1 MRSDLCR
8 SRRSR
13 TIASRS
19 HGRAAAR
26 SDSRGAGVAG
36 TDARRRPSGALAGD
50 GNRLRTVRARG
61 RIASRSGGRSGQR
74 RTTQR
79 TSLDCAAVKTMMN
92 EEQLAVPA
100 ELEMKSSTGPTIAA
114 DVTDESRVPQI
125 PEELSI
131 LPVQG
136 FVVFPGTI
144 VPLNVRRPA
153 SIQLLDETLPRT
165 KVIGVLTQRDEAKE
179 DPEPQ
184 DLYHV
189 GTAAMALKMIRQ
201 ADDHLLII
209 AQGLS
214 RFTLRKIVATS
225 PFIRAEVDLVKS
237 ISLPESKEWKA
248 TFRNLRDS
256 AARLFE
262 LTPEAPEQARLMIL
276 NIATPEQL
284 ADFLAP
290 NLNADVAQK
299 QALLEEADVEKRVRA
314 VQKHISAQLEIAQ
327 IKEKLQKDVA
337 SQFSDAQRRAYLRSQ
352 IKAIQHELGEA
363 ETGSE
368 EQMEQL
374 RDRLKEA
381 NPPEDVMKQAERE
394 LKRLDFI
401 PPASP
406 EFSVIVS
413 YIEIVAD
420 LPWTKLSQDNLDL
433 DQAQQILDRDHY
445 DLEKVKKR
453 LIEYLAVRKL
463 NPTGHGPILCFLGP
477 PGVGKTSLG
486 QSIADALGRKFVRI
500 SLCGMRDEAEIRG
513 HRRTYIGSIAGRIIQ
528 ELRRAGTRNP
538 VFMLDEIDKIGA
550 DFRGD
555 PASAL
560 LEVLDPRQN
569 NAFVDRYLDVPFDL
583 SQVIFI
589 GTANYIEGVP
599 EPLRDRIEVISIPG
613 YTEREKLEI
622 AKRDLVKRQLEE
634 NGLKPEQIEWQED
647 ALRHIIN
654 DYTHE
659 AGVRELERQIAS
671 VCRGI
676 ASQVARGKTEHVTVT
691 PELVGEMLGPA
702 KYVRETKL
710 KTSKPG
716 VVTGLAYTPAGGEVL
731 HIEATRYP
739 GKGNITL
746 TGHIGEVMK
755 ESVQAAFSLVRSR
768 NSEIGAKA
776 EDFRNIDVHV
786 HVPAGAVPKDGPSAG
801 VAMFTALA
809 SLFSNTPVRPDVA
822 MTGEITLRGLVL
834 PIGGLKEKSLAAM
847 RAGISTVIIPKLNEK
862 DLVDVPEEA
871 KQKLKF
877 IPVENVDEVLEAA
890 LDKNSAAPA
899 SESKAA

>member
-1 MRSDLCR
+1 
-8 SRRSR
+8 
-13 TIASRS
+13 
-19 HGRAAAR
+19 
-26 SDSRGAGVAG
+26 
-36 TDARRRPSGALAGD
+36 
-50 GNRLRTVRARG
+50 
-61 RIASRSGGRSGQR
+61 
-74 RTTQR
+74 
-79 TSLDCAAVKTMMN
+79 MN
-92 EEQLAVPA
+92 EQDLSLLPA
-100 ELEMKSSTGPTIAA
+100 ELEMKSGAEPASAIAA
-114 DVTDESRVPQI
+114 DMSDDSKVPKV

-131 LPVQG
+131 LPVRG

-153 SIQLLDETLPRT
+153 SIELLDDTLPRT
-165 KVIGVLTQRDEAKE
+165 KVIGLVAQRDEGKE
-179 DPEPQ
+179 DPEPN

-189 GTAAMALKMIRQ
+189 GTAALVLKMIRQ
-201 ADDHLLII
+201 ADDHVVII
-209 AQGLS
+209 ARGIQ
-214 RFTLRKIVATS
+214 RFNLRKIVATS
-225 PFIRAEVDLVKS
+225 PFIRAEVDLIKS
-237 ISLPESKEWKA
+237 NSPAQTKEWEAK
-248 TFRNLRDS
+248 FRNLRDS

-262 LTPEAPEQARLMIL
+262 LTPEVPEQARLMVL
-276 NIATPEQL
+276 NITEPEQL

-290 NLNADVAQK
+290 NLNVDVAHK
-299 QALLEEADVEKRVRA
+299 QAILEEPDVAKRVDV
-314 VQKHISAQLEIAQ
+314 VQKHVSAQLEIAQ
-327 IKEKLQKDVA
+327 IQEKLQKDVA

-352 IKAIQHELGEA
+352 IKAIQHELGEG
-363 ETGSE
+363 ESGSE
-368 EQMEQL
+368 EQVTQL
-374 RDRLKEA
+374 RERLEKA
-381 NPPEDVMKQAERE
+381 KPPPDVMSQAERE

-406 EFSVIVS
+406 EYSVIVS
-413 YIEIVAD
+413 YIEIIAD
-420 LPWTKLSQDNLDL
+420 LPWNKLSEDHIDL

-445 DLEKVKKR
+445 DLEKVKRR

-463 NPTGHGPILCFLGP
+463 NPNGHGPILCFLGP

-500 SLCGMRDEAEIRG
+500 SLGGMRDEAEIRG
-513 HRRTYIGSIAGRIIQ
+513 HRRTYIGSMPGRIIQ

-555 PASAL
+555 PASAM

-589 GTANYIEGVP
+589 GTANYIDAVP
-599 EPLRDRIEVISIPG
+599 EPLRDRIEVISLPG

-622 AKRDLVKRQLEE
+622 AKRYLVRRQLEE
-634 NGLKPEQIEWQED
+634 NGLKPEQCEFQDEGI
-647 ALRHIIN
+647 RRIIN

-659 AGVRELERQIAS
+659 AGVRELERQIGAICRSVAS
-671 VCRGI
+671 KC
-676 ASQVARGKTEHVTVT
+676 ARGECQHVDVT
-691 PELVGEMLGPA
+691 PEFVAQTLGPA
-702 KYVRETKL
+702 RYVRESKL
-710 KTSKPG
+710 KTSQPG
-716 VVTGLAYTPAGGEVL
+716 VVTGLAYTPYGGEVL

-739 GKGNITL
+739 GEGNVTL
-746 TGHIGEVMK
+746 TGQIGNVMK
-755 ESVQAAFSLVRSR
+755 ESVQAALSLVRSR
-768 NSEIGAKA
+768 DGQIGTSP
-776 EDFRNIDVHV
+776 EDFKDMDIHV

-801 VAMFTALA
+801 IAMFTALA
-809 SLFSNTPVRPDVA
+809 SLFTNKPVRPDVA

-877 IPVENVDEVLEAA
+877 VPVENVDEVLAVALEKENAA
-890 LDKNSAAPA
+890 QSVPVATTDGDGKD
-899 SESKAA
+899 

>member
-1 MRSDLCR
+1 MSDKQI
-8 SRRSR
+8 S
-13 TIASRS
+13 
-19 HGRAAAR
+19 
-26 SDSRGAGVAG
+26 
-36 TDARRRPSGALAGD
+36 ALH
-50 GNRLRTVRARG
+50 
-61 RIASRSGGRSGQR
+61 
-74 RTTQR
+74 
-79 TSLDCAAVKTMMN
+79 
-92 EEQLAVPA
+92 
-100 ELEMKSSTGPTIAA
+100 TGPELKPGTESTIAA
-114 DVTDESRVPQI
+114 PTGETHTPQI

-131 LPVQG
+131 LPVRG
-136 FVVFPGTI
+136 FVVFPGTVI
-144 VPLNVRRPA
+144 PLNVQRAA
-153 SIQLLDETLPRT
+153 SLKLLDDTLPRT
-165 KVIGVLTQRDEAKE
+165 KVIGLLTQRDEKKE
-179 DPEPQ
+179 DPTPQ
-184 DLYHV
+184 DLYTV
-189 GTAAMALKMIRQ
+189 GTAALVLKLIRQ
-201 ADDHLLII
+201 SEDHVLVI
-209 AQGLS
+209 AQGIR
-214 RFTLRKIVATS
+214 RFSLRKIIATS
-225 PFIRAEVDLVKS
+225 PFLRAEVDLPNS
-237 ISLPESKEWKA
+237 ILPEQTKEWEA

-262 LTPEAPEQARLMIL
+262 LTPEAPEQSRLMIL
-276 NIATPEQL
+276 NIDDPEQL

-290 NLNADVAQK
+290 NLNIGVAEK
-299 QALLEEADVEKRVRA
+299 HAILEELDVEKRVRA
-314 VQKHISAQLEIAQ
+314 VQKHVSAQLEIAEIQ
-327 IKEKLQKDVA
+327 QRLQKDVA

-352 IKAIQHELGEA
+352 IKAIQRELGEA
-363 ETGSE
+363 EGGSE
-368 EQMEQL
+368 EQAEQL
-374 RDRLKEA
+374 RKRLEEA
-381 NPPEDVMKQAERE
+381 KPPEAVMNQAERE

-401 PPASP
+401 PSASP

-413 YIEIVAD
+413 YIEIIAD
-420 LPWTKLSQDNLDL
+420 LPWNKLSKDNLDL

-463 NPTGHGPILCFLGP
+463 NPQGHGAIMCFLGP

-500 SLCGMRDEAEIRG
+500 SLGGMRDEAEIRG
-513 HRRTYIGSIAGRIIQ
+513 HRRTYIGSMPGRIIQ
-528 ELRRAGTRNP
+528 ELRRCGTRNP

-569 NAFVDRYLDVPFDL
+569 NTFVDRYLDVPFDL

-589 GTANYIEGVP
+589 GTANYIDGVP
-599 EPLRDRIEVISIPG
+599 EPLRDRIEVISLPG

-622 AKRDLVKRQLEE
+622 AKRYLLKRQLEE

-647 ALRHIIN
+647 ALRRIVN

-659 AGVRELERQIAS
+659 AGVRELERQIAA

-676 ASQVARGKTEHVTVT
+676 ASQVARGKIERATVT
-691 PELVGEMLGPA
+691 PEVVAEMLGPA

-716 VVTGLAYTPAGGEVL
+716 VVTGLAYTPQGGEVL

-739 GKGNITL
+739 GKGNVTL

-755 ESVQAAFSLVRSR
+755 ESVQAALSLLRSR
-768 NSEIGAKA
+768 DGQLGVNA
-776 EDFRNIDVHV
+776 EDFRKLDIHV

-801 VAMFTALA
+801 IAMFTALA
-809 SLFSNTPVRPDVA
+809 SLFSNRRVRPDVA

-847 RAGISTVIIPKLNEK
+847 RAGITTVIIPKLNEK

-877 IPVENVDEVLEAA
+877 IPVENVDEVLAAA
-890 LDKNSAAPA
+890 LEKNGAPSA
-899 SESKAA
+899 SERKSA

>member
-1 MRSDLCR
+1 MSEEQISALQQG
-8 SRRSR
+8 S
-13 TIASRS
+13 APKPE
-19 HGRAAAR
+19 
-26 SDSRGAGVAG
+26 GAGAVAG
-36 TDARRRPSGALAGD
+36 AGID
-50 GNRLRTVRARG
+50 
-61 RIASRSGGRSGQR
+61 
-74 RTTQR
+74 
-79 TSLDCAAVKTMMN
+79 
-92 EEQLAVPA
+92 
-100 ELEMKSSTGPTIAA
+100 
-114 DVTDESRVPQI
+114 DESLPRI
-125 PEELSI
+125 PETLSI
-131 LPVQG
+131 LPVRS

-144 VPLNVRRPA
+144 VPLNVQRPA
-153 SIQLLDETLPRT
+153 SIKLLDETLPLT
-165 KVIGVLTQRDEAKE
+165 KVIGLLTQRDEKKE

-189 GTAAMALKMIRQ
+189 GTAALVLKLLRQ
-201 ADDHLLII
+201 AEDHVVVL
-209 AQGLS
+209 AQGLR
-214 RFTLRKIVATS
+214 RFSIRKIAATH
-225 PFIRAEVDLVKS
+225 PFLRAEIDLPKS
-237 ISLPESKEWKA
+237 VSPPASKEWEA

-256 AARLFE
+256 AAKLLE
-262 LTPEAPEQARLMIL
+262 LTAEAPEQARAMVLSID
-276 NIATPEQL
+276 NPEQL

-290 NLNADVAQK
+290 NLNVSVGQK
-299 QALLEEADVEKRVRA
+299 QAILEELDVEKRVHA
-314 VQKHISAQLEIAQ
+314 VQTSISAQLEIAQ
-327 IKEKLQKDVA
+327 IQQKLQKDVQ

-352 IKAIQHELGEA
+352 IKAIQHELGETD
-363 ETGSE
+363 TGSE
-368 EQMEQL
+368 EQMQQL
-374 RDRLKEA
+374 RTRLEEA
-381 NPPEDVMKQAERE
+381 KPPAEVLAQAERE

-401 PPASP
+401 PAASP
-406 EFSVIVS
+406 EYSVIVS
-413 YIEIVAD
+413 YVETIAD
-420 LPWTKLSQDNLDL
+420 LPWSKFSEDNLDL

-463 NPTGHGPILCFLGP
+463 NPKGHGPIMCFLGP

-486 QSIADALGRKFVRI
+486 QSIADALGRKFARI
-500 SLCGMRDEAEIRG
+500 SLGGIRDEAEIRG
-513 HRRTYIGSIAGRIIQ
+513 HRRTYIGSMPGRIIQ

-560 LEVLDPRQN
+560 LEVLDPWQN
-569 NAFVDRYLDVPFDL
+569 HAFVDRYLDVPFDL

-589 GTANYIEGVP
+589 ATANYIDGVP
-599 EPLRDRIEVISIPG
+599 EPMRDRMEVISLPG

-622 AKRDLVKRQLEE
+622 AKKYLVRRQLEE
-634 NGLKPEQIEWQED
+634 NGLKPEQCEWQED
-647 ALRHIIN
+647 AFRRLIN

-659 AGVRELERQIAS
+659 AGVRELERQIAAI
-671 VCRGI
+671 CRGVAAQI
-676 ASQVARGKTEHVTVT
+676 ARGKRDRVTIT
-691 PELVGEMLGPA
+691 PELAAEMLGPA
-702 KYVRETKL
+702 RYVRETKL

-739 GKGNITL
+739 GKGNVML

-755 ESVQAAFSLVRSR
+755 ESVQAALSLVRSR
-768 NSEIGAKA
+768 NGEIGIKG
-776 EDFRNIDVHV
+776 EDFRDIDIHV

-822 MTGEITLRGLVL
+822 MTGEITLRGLIL

-877 IPVENVDEVLEAA
+877 VPVENVDEVLNVALEKKTAA
-890 LDKNSAAPA
+890 TSAQSKTA
-899 SESKAA
+899 S

>member
-1 MRSDLCR
+1 M
-8 SRRSR
+8 
-13 TIASRS
+13 I
-19 HGRAAAR
+19 
-26 SDSRGAGVAG
+26 
-36 TDARRRPSGALAGD
+36 
-50 GNRLRTVRARG
+50 
-61 RIASRSGGRSGQR
+61 
-74 RTTQR
+74 
-79 TSLDCAAVKTMMN
+79 N
-92 EEQLAVPA
+92 EEQIALAS

-114 DVTDESRVPQI
+114 DMTDESLVPRI

-131 LPVQG
+131 LPVRG

-165 KVIGVLTQRDEAKE
+165 KVIGLLTQRDEAVE
-179 DPEPQ
+179 DPGPQ

-189 GTAAMALKMIRQ
+189 GTAALVLKLIRQ
-201 ADDHLLII
+201 ADDHVVII
-209 AQGLS
+209 ARGLD
-214 RFTLRKIVATS
+214 RFSLRKIVATS
-225 PFIRAEVDLVKS
+225 PFIRAEVDLVNS
-237 ISLPESKEWKA
+237 ISPPESKEWEA

-276 NIATPEQL
+276 NISSPEQL

-290 NLNADVAQK
+290 NLNIDVAQR
-299 QALLEEADVEKRVRA
+299 QAILEEPDVEKRIRI

-327 IKEKLQKDVA
+327 IQEKLQKDVA

-374 RDRLKEA
+374 RARLKEA
-381 NPPEDVMKQAERE
+381 NPPPEVMKQAERE

-420 LPWTKLSQDNLDL
+420 LPWNKLSQDNLDL

-500 SLCGMRDEAEIRG
+500 SLGGMRDEAEIRG
-513 HRRTYIGSIAGRIIQ
+513 HRRTYIGSMPGRIIQ

-569 NAFVDRYLDVPFDL
+569 NTFVDRYLDVPFDL

-589 GTANYIEGVP
+589 ATANYIDGVP
-599 EPLRDRIEVISIPG
+599 EPMRDRMEVISLPG

-622 AKRDLVKRQLEE
+622 AKRYLVRRQMEE
-634 NGLKPEQIEWQED
+634 NGLKPEQVDWQDD
-647 ALRHIIN
+647 ALRQIIN

-659 AGVRELERQIAS
+659 AGVRELERQIGAI
-671 VCRGI
+671 CRGI
-676 ASQVARGKTEHVTVT
+676 ASRVAHGKTEHVTVT
-691 PELVGEMLGPA
+691 PQLGAQMLGPA

-739 GKGNITL
+739 GKGNVTL

-755 ESVQAAFSLVRSR
+755 ESVQAALSLVRSR
-768 NSEIGAKA
+768 DGEIGVKP
-776 EDFRNIDVHV
+776 EDFRDMDIHV

-801 VAMFTALA
+801 IAMFTALA
-809 SLFSNTPVRPDVA
+809 SLFTNKPVRPDVA

-877 IPVENVDEVLEAA
+877 VPVENVDEVLAVALEKDGAA
-890 LDKNSAAPA
+890 QSASANGTD
-899 SESKAA
+899 EKGKD

>member
-1 MRSDLCR
+1 MIREAQ
-8 SRRSR
+8 
-13 TIASRS
+13 IA
-19 HGRAAAR
+19 
-26 SDSRGAGVAG
+26 
-36 TDARRRPSGALAGD
+36 
-50 GNRLRTVRARG
+50 
-61 RIASRSGGRSGQR
+61 
-74 RTTQR
+74 
-79 TSLDCAAVKTMMN
+79 M
-92 EEQLAVPA
+92 PA

-114 DVTDESRVPQI
+114 DMTDESLVPRI

-131 LPVQG
+131 LPVRG

-153 SIQLLDETLPRT
+153 AIQLLDETLPRT
-165 KVIGVLTQRDEAKE
+165 KVIGLLTRRDEAKE

-189 GTAAMALKMIRQ
+189 GTAALVLKMIRQ
-201 ADDHLLII
+201 ADDHVVII
-209 AQGLS
+209 TRGLD
-214 RFTLRKIVATS
+214 RFSLRKIVATT
-225 PFIRAEVDLVKS
+225 PFIRAEVDLMKS
-237 ISLPESKEWKA
+237 ISPPESKEWEA
-248 TFRNLRDS
+248 TFRNLRES

-276 NIATPEQL
+276 NISTPEQL

-290 NLNADVAQK
+290 NLNVDVAQK
-299 QALLEEADVEKRVRA
+299 QAILEEPDVEKRIRA
-314 VQKHISAQLEIAQ
+314 VQRHISAQLEIAQ
-327 IKEKLQKDVA
+327 IQEKLQKDVA

-352 IKAIQHELGEA
+352 IKAIQHELGED
-363 ETGSE
+363 ETGSD

-374 RDRLKEA
+374 RARLTEA
-381 NPPEDVMKQAERE
+381 NPPEEVMKQAERE

-420 LPWTKLSQDNLDL
+420 LPWNKLSQDNLDL

-500 SLCGMRDEAEIRG
+500 SLGGMRDEAEIRG
-513 HRRTYIGSIAGRIIQ
+513 HRRTYIGSMPGRIIQ

-569 NAFVDRYLDVPFDL
+569 NTFVDRYLDVPFDL
-583 SQVIFI
+583 SQIIFI
-589 GTANYIEGVP
+589 ATANYIDGVP
-599 EPLRDRIEVISIPG
+599 EPMRDRMEVISLPG

-622 AKRDLVKRQLEE
+622 AKRYLVRRQVEE
-634 NGLKPEQIEWQED
+634 NGLKPEQVDWQDD
-647 ALRHIIN
+647 ALRQIIN

-659 AGVRELERQIAS
+659 AGVRELERQIGAI
-671 VCRGI
+671 CRGI
-676 ASQVARGKTEHVTVT
+676 ASRVARGKTEHVTVT
-691 PELVGEMLGPA
+691 LQLVAQMLGPA

-739 GKGNITL
+739 GKGNVTL

-755 ESVQAAFSLVRSR
+755 ESVQAALSLVRSR
-768 NSEIGAKA
+768 DGEIGVKP
-776 EDFRNIDVHV
+776 EDFRDMDIHV

-801 VAMFTALA
+801 IAMFTALA
-809 SLFSNTPVRPDVA
+809 SLFTNKPVRPDVA

-877 IPVENVDEVLEAA
+877 VPVENVDEVLAVALEKDGAA
-890 LDKNSAAPA
+890 QSASANRTD
-899 SESKAA
+899 

>member
-1 MRSDLCR
+1 
-8 SRRSR
+8 
-13 TIASRS
+13 
-19 HGRAAAR
+19 
-26 SDSRGAGVAG
+26 
-36 TDARRRPSGALAGD
+36 
-50 GNRLRTVRARG
+50 
-61 RIASRSGGRSGQR
+61 
-74 RTTQR
+74 
-79 TSLDCAAVKTMMN
+79 MMN
-92 EEQLAVPA
+92 EEQISLPA
-100 ELEMKSSTGPTIAA
+100 ELEMKSGSDQSSAIAA
-114 DVTDESRVPQI
+114 DISDQTKAPQI

-131 LPVQG
+131 LPVRG

-153 SIQLLDETLPRT
+153 SIELLDETLPRT
-165 KVIGVLTQRDEAKE
+165 KVIGLLTQRDETKE
-179 DPEPQ
+179 DPEPP
-184 DLYHV
+184 DLYPV
-189 GTAAMALKMIRQ
+189 GTAALVLKMIRQ
-201 ADDHLLII
+201 DDDHLLII

-214 RFTLRKIVATS
+214 RFKLRKVVATS
-225 PFIRAEVDLVKS
+225 PFIRAEVDLMNSVS
-237 ISLPESKEWKA
+237 PPESKEWEA
-248 TFRNLRDS
+248 EFRNLRDS
-256 AARLFE
+256 ATRLFE

-290 NLNADVAQK
+290 NLNVDVAQK
-299 QALLEEADVEKRVRA
+299 QALLEEPDVEKRLRA

-327 IKEKLQKDVA
+327 IQEKLQKDVA

-352 IKAIQHELGEA
+352 IKAIQHELGEN
-363 ETGSE
+363 ETGSD

-374 RDRLKEA
+374 RARLKEA
-381 NPPEDVMKQAERE
+381 NPPEEVMKQAERE

-413 YIEIVAD
+413 YIEIMAD
-420 LPWTKLSQDNLDL
+420 LPWNKLSQDNLDL

-445 DLEKVKKR
+445 NLEKVKKR

-500 SLCGMRDEAEIRG
+500 SLGGMRDEAEIRG
-513 HRRTYIGSIAGRIIQ
+513 HRRTYIGSMPGRIIQ

-569 NAFVDRYLDVPFDL
+569 NSFVDRYLDVPFDL
-583 SQVIFI
+583 SQIIFI
-589 GTANYIEGVP
+589 ATANYIEGVP
-599 EPLRDRIEVISIPG
+599 EPMRDRMEVISLPG

-622 AKRDLVKRQLEE
+622 AKRYLVRRQTEE
-634 NGLKPEQIEWQED
+634 NGLKPEQCDWQDD
-647 ALRHIIN
+647 ALRQVIN
-654 DYTHE
+654 DHTHE
-659 AGVRELERQIAS
+659 AGVRELERQIGAI
-671 VCRGI
+671 CRGI
-676 ASQVARGKTEHVTVT
+676 ASRVARGKTEHVTVT
-691 PELVGEMLGPA
+691 PQLVAQMLGPA

-739 GKGNITL
+739 GKGNVML

-755 ESVQAAFSLVRSR
+755 ESVQAALSLVRSR
-768 NSEIGAKA
+768 NGEIGVKP
-776 EDFRNIDVHV
+776 EDFRDMDIHV

-801 VAMFTALA
+801 IAMFTALA
-809 SLFSNTPVRPDVA
+809 SLFTNTPVRSDVA

-877 IPVENVDEVLEAA
+877 VPVENVDEVLAAA
-890 LDKNSAAPA
+890 LEKDDGAKPPSVDGADA
-899 SESKAA
+899 KGKD

>member
-1 MRSDLCR
+1 MSAKELSTLR
-8 SRRSR
+8 
-13 TIASRS
+13 
-19 HGRAAAR
+19 
-26 SDSRGAGVAG
+26 AGVESKPG
-36 TDARRRPSGALAGD
+36 TES
-50 GNRLRTVRARG
+50 
-61 RIASRSGGRSGQR
+61 
-74 RTTQR
+74 
-79 TSLDCAAVKTMMN
+79 
-92 EEQLAVPA
+92 
-100 ELEMKSSTGPTIAA
+100 TIAA
-114 DVTDESRVPQI
+114 GTGESQMPHI

-131 LPVQG
+131 LPVRG
-136 FVVFPGTI
+136 LVVFPGTI
-144 VPLNVRRPA
+144 IPLNVQRAA
-153 SIQLLDETLPRT
+153 SLKLLDDTLPRT
-165 KVIGVLTQRDEAKE
+165 KVIGLLAQRDETKE
-179 DPEPQ
+179 DPTPQ
-184 DLYHV
+184 DLYTV
-189 GTAAMALKMIRQ
+189 GTAALVLKLIRQ
-201 ADDHLLII
+201 AEDNVLVIV
-209 AQGLS
+209 QGIR
-214 RFTLRKIVATS
+214 RFSLRKIVAAS
-225 PFIRAEVDLVKS
+225 PFLRAEVDLPQS
-237 ISLPESKEWKA
+237 ILPPESKEWEA

-262 LTPEAPEQARLMIL
+262 LSPDAPEQARLMIL
-276 NIATPEQL
+276 NIESPEQL

-290 NLNADVAQK
+290 NLNVDVAQK
-299 QALLEEADVEKRVRA
+299 QALLEELNVEKRVSTI
-314 VQKHISAQLEIAQ
+314 QKQISAQLEIAEIQ
-327 IKEKLQKDVA
+327 QKLQKDVA
-337 SQFSDAQRRAYLRSQ
+337 SQFTDAQRRAYLRSQ
-352 IKAIQHELGEA
+352 IKAIQRELGEA
-363 ETGSE
+363 EGGGE
-368 EQMEQL
+368 EQAEQL
-374 RDRLKEA
+374 RARLEEA
-381 NPPEDVMKQAERE
+381 KPPEEVMKQAERE

-413 YIEIVAD
+413 YIEIIAD
-420 LPWTKLSQDNLDL
+420 LPWNKLSPDNLDL
-433 DQAQQILDRDHY
+433 DQAQKILDRDHY

-463 NPTGHGPILCFLGP
+463 NPQGHGAILCFLGP

-500 SLCGMRDEAEIRG
+500 SLGGMRDEAEIRG
-513 HRRTYIGSIAGRIIQ
+513 HRRTYIGSMPGRIIQ
-528 ELRRAGTRNP
+528 ELRRCGTRNP
-538 VFMLDEIDKIGA
+538 VFMLDELDKIGA

-569 NAFVDRYLDVPFDL
+569 DKFVDRYLDVPFDL

-589 GTANYIEGVP
+589 GTANYIEGIP
-599 EPLRDRIEVISIPG
+599 GPLRDRIEVISLPG

-622 AKRDLVKRQLEE
+622 AKRYLVKRQMEE
-634 NGLKPEQIEWQED
+634 NGLKPEQIKWQDE
-647 ALRHIIN
+647 AVRRIIN

-676 ASQVARGKTEHVTVT
+676 ASQVARGKTDQVTVA
-691 PELVGEMLGPA
+691 PELVAEMLGPA

-716 VVTGLAYTPAGGEVL
+716 VVTGLAYTPTGGEVL

-746 TGHIGEVMK
+746 TGQIGEVMK
-755 ESVQAAFSLVRSR
+755 ESVQAALSLLRSR
-768 NSEIGAKA
+768 DGQLGVNS
-776 EDFRNIDVHV
+776 EDFRKMDIHV

-801 VAMFTALA
+801 IAMFTALA

-871 KQKLKF
+871 KQNLKF
-877 IPVENVDEVLEAA
+877 VPVENVDEVLAVA
-890 LDKNSAAPA
+890 LERNGAPA
-899 SESKAA
+899 AIASKV

>member
-1 MRSDLCR
+1 MS
-8 SRRSR
+8 
-13 TIASRS
+13 
-19 HGRAAAR
+19 
-26 SDSRGAGVAG
+26 
-36 TDARRRPSGALAGD
+36 
-50 GNRLRTVRARG
+50 
-61 RIASRSGGRSGQR
+61 
-74 RTTQR
+74 
-79 TSLDCAAVKTMMN
+79 
-92 EEQLAVPA
+92 EEQPFSLQPA
-100 ELEMKSSTGPTIAA
+100 ELEMKSGDATSSAIAA
-114 DVTDESRVPQI
+114 DITDQSRTPRI

-131 LPVQG
+131 LPVRG

-144 VPLNVRRPA
+144 VPLNVQRPA
-153 SIQLLDETLPRT
+153 SIELLDDTLPRT
-165 KVIGVLTQRDEAKE
+165 KVIGLVTQRDETKE
-179 DPEPQ
+179 DPQPQ
-184 DLYHV
+184 DLYPI
-189 GTAAMALKMIRQ
+189 GTAALVLKMIRQ
-201 ADDHLLII
+201 ADDHVLII
-209 AQGLS
+209 AQGLR
-214 RFTLRKIVATS
+214 RFRLRKIVATS
-225 PFIRAEVDLVKS
+225 PFVRAEVDLLESKS
-237 ISLPESKEWKA
+237 PPESKEWEA
-248 TFRNLRDS
+248 EFRNLRDS
-256 AARLFE
+256 AAHLFE
-262 LTPEAPEQARLMIL
+262 LTPETPEQARLMVL
-276 NIATPEQL
+276 NINSPEQL

-290 NLNADVAQK
+290 NLNVDVAQK
-299 QALLEEADVEKRVRA
+299 QAILEELDVEKRLRE

-327 IKEKLQKDVA
+327 IQEKLQKDVA

-352 IKAIQHELGEA
+352 IKAIQHELGED

-374 RDRLKEA
+374 RTRLKDA

-406 EFSVIVS
+406 EYSVIVS
-413 YIEIVAD
+413 YIEIIAD
-420 LPWTKLSQDNLDL
+420 LPWNKFSEDSLDL
-433 DQAQQILDRDHY
+433 DQAQQILDRDHF
-445 DLEKVKKR
+445 DLEKVKRR
-453 LIEYLAVRKL
+453 LIEFLAVRKL
-463 NPTGHGPILCFLGP
+463 NPKGQGPILCFLGP

-500 SLCGMRDEAEIRG
+500 SLGGMRDEAEIRG
-513 HRRTYIGSIAGRIIQ
+513 HRRTYIGSMPGRIIQ

-583 SQVIFI
+583 SQIIFI

-599 EPLRDRIEVISIPG
+599 EPLRDRIEVISLPG

-622 AKRDLVKRQLEE
+622 AKRYLIRRQLDE
-634 NGLKPEQIEWQED
+634 NGLKPEQCEFQED
-647 ALRHIIN
+647 AIRQIIN

-659 AGVRELERQIAS
+659 AGVRELERQIGAICRS
-671 VCRGI
+671 VAAKC
-676 ASQVARGKTEHVTVT
+676 ARGECAHLEVT
-691 PELVGEMLGPA
+691 PEFVAKTLGPA
-702 KYVRETKL
+702 RYVRESKL
-710 KTSKPG
+710 KTSQPG
-716 VVTGLAYTPAGGEVL
+716 VVTGLAYTPYGGEVL

-739 GKGNITL
+739 GKGNVTL
-746 TGHIGEVMK
+746 TGQIGNVMK
-755 ESVQAAFSLVRSR
+755 ESVQAALSLVRSR
-768 NSEIGAKA
+768 NGQIGIDA
-776 EDFRNIDVHV
+776 ENFKEMDIHV

-801 VAMFTALA
+801 IAMFTALA
-809 SLFSNTPVRPDVA
+809 SLFTNKPVRQDVA

-877 IPVENVDEVLEAA
+877 VPVENVDEVLAVA
-890 LDKNSAAPA
+890 LEKNGA
-899 SESKAA
+899 SEPARSVPATDGDGKD

>member
-1 MRSDLCR
+1 MSAKELSTFRAGVESKPGTE
-8 SRRSR
+8 S
-13 TIASRS
+13 TIA
-19 HGRAAAR
+19 
-26 SDSRGAGVAG
+26 VG
-36 TDARRRPSGALAGD
+36 TG
-50 GNRLRTVRARG
+50 
-61 RIASRSGGRSGQR
+61 
-74 RTTQR
+74 
-79 TSLDCAAVKTMMN
+79 
-92 EEQLAVPA
+92 
-100 ELEMKSSTGPTIAA
+100 
-114 DVTDESRVPQI
+114 ESQMPHI

-131 LPVQG
+131 LPVRG
-136 FVVFPGTI
+136 LVIFPGTI
-144 VPLNVRRPA
+144 IPLTIQRAA
-153 SIQLLDETLPRT
+153 SLKLLDDTLPRT
-165 KVIGVLTQRDEAKE
+165 KVIGLLTQRDEAKD
-179 DPEPQ
+179 DPTPQ
-184 DLYHV
+184 DLYTF
-189 GTAAMALKMIRQ
+189 GTAALVLKLLRQ
-201 ADDHLLII
+201 AEDNVLVIV
-209 AQGLS
+209 QGLR
-214 RFTLRKIVATS
+214 RFSLRKIVATS
-225 PFIRAEVDLVKS
+225 PFLRAEVE
-237 ISLPESKEWKA
+237 LPESIMPAASKEWEA

-262 LTPEAPEQARLMIL
+262 LAPDAPEQARLMIL
-276 NIATPEQL
+276 NIESPEQL

-290 NLNADVAQK
+290 NLNVDIGQK
-299 QALLEEADVEKRVRA
+299 QALLEELDVEKRVQA
-314 VQKHISAQLEIAQ
+314 VQKQISAQLEIAEIQ
-327 IKEKLQKDVA
+327 QKLQKDVA

-352 IKAIQHELGEA
+352 IKAIQRELGEA
-363 ETGSE
+363 EAGSE
-368 EQMEQL
+368 EQAQQL
-374 RDRLKEA
+374 RARLEEA
-381 NPPEDVMKQAERE
+381 KPPEEVMKQAERE

-413 YIEIVAD
+413 YIEIIAD
-420 LPWTKLSQDNLDL
+420 LPWNKLSEDNLDL
-433 DQAQQILDRDHY
+433 DQAQKILDRDHY

-463 NPTGHGPILCFLGP
+463 NPQGHGAILCFLGP

-500 SLCGMRDEAEIRG
+500 SLGGMRDEAEIRG
-513 HRRTYIGSIAGRIIQ
+513 HRRTYIGSMPGRIIQ
-528 ELRRAGTRNP
+528 ELRRCGTRNP

-569 NAFVDRYLDVPFDL
+569 NSFVDRYLDVPFDL

-589 GTANYIEGVP
+589 GTANYIDGVP
-599 EPLRDRIEVISIPG
+599 EPLRDRIEVISLPG

-622 AKRDLVKRQLEE
+622 AKRYLVRRQLEE
-634 NGLKPEQIEWQED
+634 NGLKPEQVEWQDE
-647 ALRHIIN
+647 ALRRIIN

-691 PELVGEMLGPA
+691 PELVAEMLGPA

-755 ESVQAAFSLVRSR
+755 ESVQAALSLLRSR
-768 NSEIGAKA
+768 EGHLDVNP
-776 EDFRNIDVHV
+776 EDFRKMDIHV

-801 VAMFTALA
+801 IAMFTALA

-834 PIGGLKEKSLAAM
+834 PIGGLKEKALAAM

-890 LDKNSAAPA
+890 LEKNGATAP
-899 SESKAA
+899 SVTDVKA